1 MSIEESIAANTL
13 AINNLSFIIKK
24 FLAVAP
30 ATEIS
35 APAPKPEVELKSEPK
50 PKPKPDT
57 KPDVKVD
64 MRGLFVE
71 MGQACGKQSQ
81 LDLLKEFGS
90 AKLSNIDPGL
100 HGQVIEVMQKMILEA
115 KNV

>member
-30 ATEIS
+30 ATKTIAHQES
-35 APAPKPEVELKSEPK
+35 PAPEVESKSE
-50 PKPKPDT
+50 PKPDT

-90 AKLSNIDPGL
+90 AKLSNIDPAL
-100 HGQVIEVMQKMILEA
+100 HGQVIEVMQKMVLEA